1 MRAVLLT
8 TFVLAGLVAVPA
20 SQAQRDDR
28 PTESTERAF
37 TAGGLVA
44 FDLVAGDYRITGSP
58 DERIHVAWR
67 TRDRNDDEIDALVA
81 IDVMGSE
88 ATVTVERTKVFGNL
102 GVDVDI
108 QVPSRSDLDV
118 ALSAGELSIAGITG
132 NKAITMNAG
141 EIDVDVGRVADYG
154 LVSASVWAGELQAR
168 PFGQNKEGLFRSFNW
183 TGEGPYR
190 IQASLKAGEMTF
202 REPR

>member
-1 MRAVLLT
+1 MRTALLT
-8 TFVLAGLVAVPA
+8 TVALAGLVAVPF
-20 SQAQRDDR
+20 SQAQRDER
-28 PTESTERAF
+28 PTESMERAF
-37 TAGGLVA
+37 AAGGLVA

-58 DERIHVAWR
+58 DARIHVLWR
-67 TRDRNDDEIDALVA
+67 TRDRNDDEIDARVA
-81 IDVMGSE
+81 IDVKATE
-88 ATVTVERTKVFGNL
+88 ATITVERTKVFGNL

-118 ALSAGELSIAGITG
+118 ELSAGELSIAAITG
-132 NKAITMNAG
+132 NKTITMNAG

-154 LVSASVWAGELQAR
+154 LVSASVWAGELQAW
-168 PFGQNKEGLFRSFNW
+168 PFGQNKEGVFRSFNW

-202 REPR
+202 HAPR